1 MLTYHND
8 IVSANE
14 EVKSLPEYK
23 ALSKHKDLDK
33 ILKYV
38 HFVYNKD
45 SIYKNILISERR
57 KVVCVNY
64 FGKNIS
70 EDFEGDEKIRNFIQ
84 VFKNLSMTHKER
96 LIEGIEQKI
105 DEYLTFWKNIQI
117 GDDNHK
123 LVTESLENSHTL
135 LVMQEKLEKL
145 KHAEN
150 AIKQMG
156 GGESKLFEDQ

>member
-8 IVSANE
+8 IVSADE
-14 EVKSLPEYK
+14 QVQSLPEYK
-23 ALSKHKDLDK
+23 ALSKYKNLSD

-38 HFVYNKD
+38 YFCYSPT
-45 SIYKNILISERR
+45 SIYRNTLISERR
-57 KVVCVNY
+57 KLVCVNY
-64 FGKNIS
+64 FNKDIS
-70 EDFEGDEKIRNFIQ
+70 QTFESDEKVRNFIKVYQ
-84 VFKNLSMTHKER
+84 NLSMTHKER

-105 DEYLTFWKNIQI
+105 DEYLTFWRSIAI
-117 GDDNHK
+117 ADDNHK

-135 LVMQEKLEKL
+135 LLMQEKLEKL
-145 KHAEN
+145 KHNEA